1 MSLQA
6 ILDAIRAS
14 SDAQVREIEAATE
27 AEVQKIMVQDQAETK
42 RLRQE
47 AYAAASAPGA
57 AERARILGR
66 ARLKAQRI
74 LSEAREDLIDDAIDQ
89 ARKRLASIRDDPI
102 YPAILRQLTEEALA
116 NLEGSLGE
124 AEKPQLAVDPRD
136 QQLLE
141 SILSNM
147 GLDLPVS
154 GELDCWGGIIAKSD
168 DSHVIVVNTLE
179 GRLTRAMPYLCRCLS
194 ALIEEDQPK
203 PSTDQFKVTSEV

>member
-6 ILDAIRAS
+6 ILAAIRAS
-14 SDAQVREIEAATE
+14 GETQIKEIEAAAQE
-27 AEVQKIMVQDQAETK
+27 ELAQHRAEVQ

-47 AYAAASAPGA
+47 SNKAASAPGA
-57 AERARILGR
+57 AERARILIR

-89 ARKRLASIRDDPI
+89 ARKRLASIRNDPV
-102 YPAILRQLTEEALA
+102 YPDILRQLTKEALA

-124 AEKPQLAVDPRD
+124 AEKPQLEADPRD
-136 QQLLE
+136 HKLLE
-141 SILSNM
+141 SILSNL
-147 GLDLPVS
+147 GLDLPVI

-179 GRLTRAMPYLCRCLS
+179 GRLTRAMPYLRRCLG

-203 PSTDQFKVTSEV
+203 PSVDQFKITSEV

>member
-6 ILDAIRAS
+6 ILAAIRTS
-14 SDAQVREIEAATE
+14 GEAQVKEIEAAAQE
-27 AEVQKIMVQDQAETK
+27 ELAQHLAEVQ

-47 AYAAASAPGA
+47 SNKATSAPGA
-57 AERARILGR
+57 AERTRIMGR

-74 LSEAREDLIDDAIDQ
+74 LSDAREDLIDDAIDQ
-89 ARKRLASIRDDPI
+89 ARKLLASIRNDPI

-116 NLEGSLGE
+116 NLEGSLQE
-124 AEKPQLAVDPRD
+124 AEKPKLEADPRD

-147 GLDLPVS
+147 ELDLPVS
-154 GELDCWGGIIAKSD
+154 YELDCWGGIIAKSD
-168 DSHVIVVNTLE
+168 DSRVIVNNTLE
-179 GRLTRAMPYLCRCLS
+179 SRLTRAMPYLRRCLG

-203 PSTDQFKVTSEV
+203 PSADQFKVTSEV

>member
-6 ILDAIRAS
+6 ILAAIRAS
-14 SDAQVREIEAATE
+14 GEAKVKEIEAAAQE
-27 AEVQKIMVQDQAETK
+27 ELAQHRAEVQ

-47 AYAAASAPGA
+47 SNKAVSAPGA
-57 AERARILGR
+57 AERARIMSR

-89 ARKRLASIRDDPI
+89 ARKHLASIRNDPV
-102 YPAILRQLTEEALA
+102 YPDILRQLTKEALA

-124 AEKPQLAVDPRD
+124 AEKPQLGADPRD
-136 QQLLE
+136 HELLE

-179 GRLTRAMPYLCRCLS
+179 GRLTRAMPYLRRCLG

-203 PSTDQFKVTSEV
+203 PSVDQFKITSEV